1 MVNGQAPAVWSTTLH
16 QCWRDSLEHAV
27 AAVPLHGGGRDP
39 LGYTR
44 HQVLL
49 PGEVVVRQVFNLSG
63 NYRHRRYYVLL
74 PFQNVFFFKKKNKET
89 CNIKGCGVDLNL
101 KEPQFPSLDWC
112 ICMRSNNGNVVFHRD
127 ASKHQMMMSWLF
139 CYHHR

>member
-1 MVNGQAPAVWSTTLH
+1 MQQVGVEQKYLPMVNGRAPAVWSTTLH

-49 PGEVVVRQVFNLSG
+49 PREVVVLQVYNLSG
-63 NYRHRRYYVLL
+63 NYRHRRCYL
-74 PFQNVFFFKKKNKET
+74 FKMSF
-89 CNIKGCGVDLNL
+89 L
-101 KEPQFPSLDWC
+101 KTRRP
-112 ICMRSNNGNVVFHRD
+112 GT
-127 ASKHQMMMSWLF
+127 
-139 CYHHR
+139 